1 MTESIDYTI
10 LMNKIKNLEEIKEDC
25 GKIGNS
31 IFILDEFKCFSS
43 NIIKILQQDIASVKE
58 LVIFYKKKA
67 DLYVINNDS
76 PQLDDLDNYL
86 KIIDKTNS
94 AKKLIHAQFSK
105 EIIIWLK
112 TTDFFNSIINNA
124 KDNSPPPGM
133 YI

>member
-25 GKIGNS
+25 CKIGNS

-43 NIIKILQQDIASVKE
+43 NIIKLLQQDIACVKE

-67 DLYVINNDS
+67 DLYVINNDN

-86 KIIDKTNS
+86 KIIDKTDTN
-94 AKKLIHAQFSK
+94 KKLIHVQFSK
-105 EIIIWLK
+105 EII
-112 TTDFFNSIINNA
+112 N
-124 KDNSPPPGM
+124 
-133 YI
+133 